1 MKRLILLL
9 ISVLAVMIG
18 ILIAACEKHKDPFS
32 AQNVKPVIADFRFK
46 PDPNL
51 PNIRPDSLKF
61 KTGTSYKLYL
71 KYEDRE
77 FSSSTTKKLQAL
89 FSFESGSGKINHD
102 QFSKP
107 SDDGLTFGEVP
118 GKFDNDLLFAPGA
131 PGVVRLRLQLSD
143 GVKSSETQQASVTF
157 FENLKPVPAFTVR
170 LLTQTNPYR
179 VEFNPER
186 SQDRD
191 GDIAKAK
198 FIWNFGDNSKADTVL
213 GRSIITHEYGRAG
226 QYRVR
231 LRIVDDESKADSTEQ
246 LVTTANQP
254 PVAALTVFPQSGKVP
269 LEITYN
275 ASGSFDPDGSISSYQ
290 VLFGDGSTSQTA
302 TGKHTYTTD
311 LNYQVILI
319 VKDNLGLADTANV
332 PVRVSTPPV
341 AVLKVTPET
350 GGPYPL
356 TVTIN
361 GKGSYDPHPGGR
373 ISSYNIIVTNLATN
387 SQNNFPQDSIT
398 TTLTA
403 PANYLVSLEVRTARN
418 ATLIDRA
425 QIVVPAAN
433 LPPAANFTYAPLNPQ
448 PTVRITFTSSSS
460 DPNATDRIT
469 NYTWTWGDGSAVES
483 GSNLATITHSY
494 TTAGTYRVKLVVTDS
509 NGATGEKEIS
519 LVVQ

>member
-1 MKRLILLL
+1 MKRF
-9 ISVLAVMIG
+9 VLPMIVASALTAV

-61 KTGTSYKLYL
+61 KLGTTYALHL
-71 KYEDRE
+71 EYEDPE
-77 FSSSTTKKLQAL
+77 FSSATTRKLQAR
-89 FSFESGSGKINHD
+89 FSFESGGGKISHD

-107 SDDGLTFGEVP
+107 SADGLTFEEVP
-118 GKFDNDLLFAPGA
+118 GKFNGDLLFTPDTSGLI
-131 PGVVRLRLQLSD
+131 RLKLRLSD
-143 GVKSSETQQASVTF
+143 GVKNSEAGPISVTF
-157 FENLKPVPAFTVR
+157 FENLKPIPSFVVR
-170 LLTQTNPYR
+170 LLNQTNPYR
-179 VEFNPER
+179 VEFNPAR

-198 FIWNFGDNSKADTVL
+198 FIWTFGDNSKADTVL

-269 LEITYN
+269 LEIDYT

-290 VLFGDGSTSQTA
+290 VFFGDGGTSQTA

-341 AVLKVTPET
+341 ALLKVTPET

-356 TVTIN
+356 TVAIT
-361 GKGSYDPHPGGR
+361 GKSSFDPHPGGK
-373 ISSYNIIVTNLATN
+373 ISSYNIIVTNLSTN
-387 SQNNFPQDSIT
+387 SQSNFPQDSIT
-398 TTLTA
+398 TILTA
-403 PANYLVSLEVRTARN
+403 PANYLVSLEVTTARN
-418 ATLIDRA
+418 ATLLGRA
-425 QIVVPAAN
+425 QIVVPATN
-433 LPPAANFTYAPLNPQ
+433 LPPVANFIYAPLNPQ
-448 PTVRITFTSSSS
+448 PTVRITFTSTSM
-460 DPNATDRIT
+460 DPNVTDRIT
-469 NYTWTWGDGSAVES
+469 NYSWTWGDGSAMES

-494 TTAGTYRVKLVVTDS
+494 TTAGTYRVKLTVTDN